1 MKSKWTV
8 YLGIGVLSAACG
20 SEPKLDVHPSAA
32 REVDAVPEA
41 LGRPHRR
48 MNVDQLKAAMEQ
60 VSGGIGWTEVVDG
73 EAVDLF
79 DQLSVTLGRPDYLA
93 STHEELAPGLLF
105 QKFLEDAARSICP
118 KLVAQD
124 PMRSTAERALFVHGG
139 PQDLQSDV
147 VEANLS
153 SALLRFHGRVVS
165 PGEPALDPWVRLH
178 GDAVSRSS
186 PELAWTVVCVALF
199 THPDFYSL

>member
-1 MKSKWTV
+1 MKSKGPK
-8 YLGIGVLSAACG
+8 YLGIGVLSMACG

-32 REVDAVPEA
+32 QQVDAVPEE

-48 MNVDQLKAAMEQ
+48 MNVDQLKTAMEQ

-105 QKFLEDAARSICP
+105 QKFLEDASRSICP
-118 KLVAQD
+118 TLAEPD
-124 PMRSTAERALFVHGG
+124 PQAESVLTDVYEDG
-139 PQDLQSDV
+139 P
-147 VEANLS
+147 VEDSWTRL
-153 SALLRFHGRVVS
+153 
-165 PGEPALDPWVRLH
+165 PIYPDLDPSGPH
-178 GDAVSRSS
+178 
-186 PELAWTVVCVALF
+186 
-199 THPDFYSL
+199 